1 MTNIRLIDKS
11 HAITR
16 TVNPALEEIL
26 GWAFPVLD
34 KGFVRVIDYMG
45 DQSSIVQM
53 ARVSYGDGTKH
64 VSEDVGLIRYLMRHR
79 HSSPFEGC
87 EIKMHVKLPVFVARQ
102 WIRHRMASVNEYSAR
117 YSILK
122 NEFYLPDRDDVKAQ
136 STSNRQGADGELEP
150 FVAAD
155 FLTRL
160 DNMCSG
166 AFEDY
171 ENAIDD
177 NVAREQARIGLPLNT
192 YTEWYWKIDLHN
204 LLHFLSLRM
213 DKHAQY
219 EIRVYADLIFHFV
232 QQWMPGVAKAFEDYR
247 LNAVTLSGPTVS
259 AIKGLLSSHCNPDEF
274 LIDLGKRLRADGAS
288 TREVDEVIRTLEP
301 SRPEPS
307 DHPF

>member
-45 DQSSIVQM
+45 DQSAIVQM

-64 VSEDVGLIRYLMRHR
+64 ISEDVGLIRYLMRHR

-87 EIKMHVKLPVFVARQ
+87 EIKLHVKLPVFVARQ
-102 WIRHRMASVNEYSAR
+102 WIRTRTANVNEYSAR

-122 NEFYLPDRDDVKAQ
+122 NEFYLPDTDEVKAQ
-136 STSNRQGADGELEP
+136 STSNKQGADGELEP
-150 FVAAD
+150 FVAAG
-155 FLTRL
+155 FLDALEDT
-160 DNMCSG
+160 CQI

-171 ENAIDD
+171 EMAISQ
-177 NVAREQARIGLPLNT
+177 NIAREQARIGLPLNT

-219 EIRVYADLIFHFV
+219 EIRVYADLIFSFV

-247 LNAVTLSGPTVS
+247 LNAVTLSDPTIS
-259 AIKGLLSSHCNPDEF
+259 AIKGLLLSHCNPDDF
-274 LIDLGKRLRADGAS
+274 FIDLGTRLKADGAS
-288 TREVDEVIRTLEP
+288 DREINEVIRALEP

-307 DHPF
+307 DLPL